1 MNKGYMGK
9 ILGVD
14 LTKEKI
20 GEENL
25 PDESTLRKY
34 VGCVGL
40 GVKLLFDKVPR
51 TVQPLDPQNC
61 LIFMTGPLTGTHVPS
76 SSNWTVV
83 SLNHNFSKAA
93 ATAHSHGMWGVK
105 LKLSGYDGIIV
116 QGAAKKP
123 VYLSINKGRAEL
135 RDATKFQGLDTHDT
149 EDAIKEDLGDKKASV
164 ACIGPAG
171 ENLCRGAC
179 IANDKNHLAAKGGM
193 GAVMGS
199 KRLKAIAVSGG
210 KHKIAVHD
218 RESLERVV
226 QAWKEKL
233 PEAYF
238 YSSKNGGITRK
249 YVKLAERGVV
259 AWKNMSCP
267 EEMMKYGQNMVETAR
282 LSRVTPKYC

>member
-9 ILGVD
+9 ILVVD

-40 GVKLLFDKVPR
+40 GVKLLFDKLPR

-83 SLNHNFSKAA
+83 TLNHNFSKAA
-93 ATAHSHGMWGVK
+93 ATSHSHGVWGVR
-105 LKLSGYDGIIV
+105 LKSCGYDGIIIH
-116 QGAAKKP
+116 GAARKP
-123 VYLSINKGRAEL
+123 LYLYIHDSGVEL
-135 RDATKFQGLDTHDT
+135 KDATKFWGLDTHDT
-149 EDAIKEDLGDKKASV
+149 EDAIKEELGDIHSSV

-171 ENLCRGAC
+171 EHLCRGAC
-179 IANDKNHLAAKGGM
+179 IANDKNHLASKGGT

-199 KRLKAIAVSGG
+199 KNVKAVVVRGTSGVSVADLGAFDKAVWAAYQELAGNVGTQCLAIGGTPLACPALK
-210 KHKIAVHD
+210 
-218 RESLERVV
+218 
-226 QAWKEKL
+226 
-233 PEAYF
+233 P
-238 YSSKNGGITRK
+238 
-249 YVKLAERGVV
+249 
-259 AWKNMSCP
+259 
-267 EEMMKYGQNMVETAR
+267 
-282 LSRVTPKYC
+282 